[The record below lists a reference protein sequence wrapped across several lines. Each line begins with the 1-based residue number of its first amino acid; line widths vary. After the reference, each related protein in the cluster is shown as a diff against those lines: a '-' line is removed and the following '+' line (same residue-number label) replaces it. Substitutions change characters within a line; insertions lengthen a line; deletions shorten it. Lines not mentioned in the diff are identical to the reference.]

1 MRGALQ
7 HFGSQRIHRILQGK
21 LIGSIMNAEIEYFD
35 KTPVGE
41 VLQILTCDLNACDG
55 VTVQVASGTF
65 VYGVGYGLCVVI
77 VCIVKIPWLTLSVVP
92 CIFAVGILIDAFRTS
107 SEKAENLANGHT
119 SVFNLFVELMSG
131 LTTIRA
137 CYSDPLLY
145 RHFSLTLDKDTM
157 AIRDAKN
164 NEQWL
169 FLWAECVAGV
179 LLSSITFAVAGL
191 RGPNGVQ
198 VSDAS
203 FVLLNGCFG
212 SFIIFIIITRQIE
225 ISNLAAHRKRVI
237 AAIPVTDTNLEVDP
251 SISQTTIFPN
261 VIAKNQSCTIE
272 MTTLVPVTA
281 KSQGCTI
288 EMKGVDLS
296 YGKDLDFPSVITNMN
311 LDIPAN
317 QRVGLV
323 GRTGSGKSTIIRAL
337 SGLLTPS
344 IGLISLNGRSIDAI
358 PRPELREMVCV
369 IPQTPHL
376 FAGTIRFNLDPIQ
389 QYSDA
394 QLWAALKQAGADEFV
409 SRDTKGLDT
418 NISSGAAD
426 LSSGERQLLCLARAL
441 LHRARLILLDEA
453 TASLDDALLV
463 SIEAALARCS
473 QSATIIQIAHQT
485 VAVVKCDR
493 LLVLHS
499 GKIIE
504 DGAPLELLKNPNGDF
519 STMVHHDAR
528 RREI

>member
-1 MRGALQ
+1 
-7 HFGSQRIHRILQGK
+7 
-21 LIGSIMNAEIEYFD
+21 MNAEIEYFD

-55 VTVQVASGTF
+55 VTVQVASGAF

-77 VCIVKIPWLTLSVVP
+77 VTVVKIPWLILSVVP

-137 CYSDPLLY
+137 CYADPLLY
-145 RHFSLTLDKDTM
+145 RHFSRTLDKDTL

-179 LLSSITFAVAGL
+179 LLSSIIFAVAGL

-237 AAIPVTDTNLEVDP
+237 AAIPVTNTNLEVDP
-251 SISQTTIFPN
+251 SISQTTIFRN
-261 VIAKNQSCTIE
+261 MTAKNQGGTIE
-272 MTTLVPVTA
+272 MTALVPHITA

-288 EMKGVDLS
+288 EMKGVHLS

-311 LDIPAN
+311 LEIPAN

-344 IGLISLNGRSIDAI
+344 VGLITLNGKSIDSI
-358 PRPELREMVCV
+358 SRPELREMVCV

-389 QYSDA
+389 RYSDA
-394 QLWAALKQAGADEFV
+394 QLWDSLKQAGADEFV

-493 LLVLHS
+493 LLVLQS
-499 GKIIE
+499 GKVIE
-504 DGAPLELLKNPNGDF
+504 DGAPLELMKKPNGEF
-519 STMVHHDAR
+519 FTMVHHDAR